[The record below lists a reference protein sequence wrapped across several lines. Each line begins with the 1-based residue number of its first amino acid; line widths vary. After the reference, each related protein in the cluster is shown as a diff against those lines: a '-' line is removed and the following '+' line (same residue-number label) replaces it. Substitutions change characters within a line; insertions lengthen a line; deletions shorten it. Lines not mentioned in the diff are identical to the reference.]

1 MTFTAP
7 DIDYAGLSP
16 ILALTVG
23 LCVVL
28 LVGLVGRAQRRL
40 VSLSSFLALG
50 AAAGLSIWQFGESE
64 DLVAGALRLDELGLI
79 ATLIAIA
86 SAAFVIPLSWREE
99 AAADAPGPGGHGEF
113 QALLLAS
120 VLGMAMLA
128 MAQNL
133 VIFFVALELLSVPL
147 YVLCG
152 SALRHRESLE
162 SGLKYLIIGALGS
175 ATLLYGLAF
184 IYGGSGSTD
193 FAGIRDG
200 IDGELAEDMLILIG
214 IALCATGLAFKLSVA
229 PFHQWTPDVYQGA
242 PTPVTAFMAVA
253 TKAAAFAVLAR
264 FFQVALGPAV
274 GDWQP
279 ALAALAAV
287 SIIVGNVGALTQNS
301 LKRLLGYSGIAQ
313 AGYMLVGV
321 VAANEIGVNALFFY
335 LAAYALMNLPAFA
348 VITIRERETG
358 FGDDIRSVQGL
369 GRERPELAWPLTIAM
384 LALAGLPGTA
394 GFIGKL
400 YLIEAAV
407 DGDYTWLAVMIAVG
421 TMISLAYYLRVIA
434 AVWMRPAYHADP
446 TPEAEHRVLPAMAGG
461 SPEADPDDLEARG
474 PAPVPIR
481 IGGLRCPVIIGLTV
495 LTAAATVFFG
505 VIPAPLVDFVSNAG
519 ESIATGLG

>member
-1 MTFTAP
+1 MSLAAFNAP
-7 DIDYAGLSP
+7 EVDYAGMSV
-16 ILALTVG
+16 IIALTAGLVG
-23 LCVVL
+23 VL
-28 LVGLVGRAQRRL
+28 LVGLVGRGQRAL
-40 VSLSSFLALG
+40 VSAASFLAYG
-50 AAAGLSIWQFGESE
+50 AATGLAIWQFGEE
-64 DLVAGALRLDELGLI
+64 KDLMAGALRLDDLALV
-79 ATLIAIA
+79 ATLISIA
-86 SAAFVIPLSWREE
+86 CAVFVIPLSWREE
-99 AAADAPGPGGHGEF
+99 AADDAPGPGGHGEF
-113 QALLLAS
+113 QALLIAS
-120 VLGMAMLA
+120 VLGMAILA

-133 VIFFVALELLSVPL
+133 VVFFVGLELLSVPL

-152 SALRHRESLE
+152 SALRRRTSLE
-162 SGLKYLIIGALGS
+162 AGLKYLIVGSLGS

-193 FAGIRDG
+193 FNGIREG
-200 IDGELAEDMLILIG
+200 IGAGLADDPLVLIG
-214 IALCATGLAFKLSVA
+214 IALTATGLAFKLSIA

-253 TKAAAFAVLAR
+253 TKAAAFAVFAR

-313 AGYMLVGV
+313 AGYMLAGI
-321 VAANEIGVNALFFY
+321 VAANEAGIDALFFY
-335 LAAYALMNLPAFA
+335 LAAYAFMNLAAFG
-348 VITIRERETG
+348 VITIRERQTG

-400 YLIEAAV
+400 YLIEASVAA
-407 DGDYTWLAVMIAVG
+407 DFTWLGVMIAVG

-434 AVWMRPAYHADP
+434 AVWMRPAYLSDP
-446 TPEAEHRVLPAMAGG
+446 TPEAGHRVLPAMAGG
-461 SPEADPDDLEARG
+461 SEEAGRAT
-474 PAPVPIR
+474 A
-481 IGGLRCPVIIGLTV
+481 GGVRCRVIIAFSIL
-495 LTAAATVFFG
+495 AAAAAVFFG
-505 VIPAPLVDFVSNAG
+505 VLPSPLVDFVAG
-519 ESIATGLG
+519 TGEAIASSLG

>member
-1 MTFTAP
+1 
-7 DIDYAGLSP
+7 
-16 ILALTVG
+16 
-23 LCVVL
+23 
-28 LVGLVGRAQRRL
+28 
-40 VSLSSFLALG
+40 
-50 AAAGLSIWQFGESE
+50 
-64 DLVAGALRLDELGLI
+64 
-79 ATLIAIA
+79 
-86 SAAFVIPLSWREE
+86 
-99 AAADAPGPGGHGEF
+99 
-113 QALLLAS
+113 
-120 VLGMAMLA
+120 MAMLA

-152 SALRHRESLE
+152 SALRHRQSLE

-200 IDGELAEDMLILIG
+200 IGGELADDMLILIG
-214 IALCATGLAFKLSVA
+214 IALCATGLAFKLSIA

-335 LAAYALMNLPAFA
+335 LAAYALMNL
-348 VITIRERETG
+348 
-358 FGDDIRSVQGL
+358 
-369 GRERPELAWPLTIAM
+369 
-384 LALAGLPGTA
+384 AGVRRHHHP
-394 GFIGKL
+394 
-400 YLIEAAV
+400 
-407 DGDYTWLAVMIAVG
+407 
-421 TMISLAYYLRVIA
+421 
-434 AVWMRPAYHADP
+434 
-446 TPEAEHRVLPAMAGG
+446 
-461 SPEADPDDLEARG
+461 
-474 PAPVPIR
+474 
-481 IGGLRCPVIIGLTV
+481 
-495 LTAAATVFFG
+495 
-505 VIPAPLVDFVSNAG
+505 
-519 ESIATGLG
+519 

>member
-1 MTFTAP
+1 MSLAFTAP
-7 DIDYAGLSP
+7 EIDYAGLSV
-16 ILALTVG
+16 IIALTGGLVG
-23 LCVVL
+23 VL
-28 LVGLVGRAQRRL
+28 LVGLVGRAQRAL
-40 VSLSSFLALG
+40 VSAASFIAYG
-50 AAAGLSIWQFGESE
+50 AATGLAIWQFGEE
-64 DLVAGALRLDELGLI
+64 KDLVAGALRLDELALV
-79 ATLIAIA
+79 ATLISIGCAV
-86 SAAFVIPLSWREE
+86 FVIPMSWREE
-99 AAADAPGPGGHGEF
+99 SADRAPGPGGHGEF
-113 QALLLAS
+113 QALLIAS
-120 VLGMAMLA
+120 VLGMTILA

-133 VIFFVALELLSVPL
+133 IVFFVGLELLSVPL

-152 SALRHRESLE
+152 SALRHRTSLE
-162 SGLKYLIIGALGS
+162 SGLKYLIVGSLGS

-193 FAGIRDG
+193 FTGIREG
-200 IDGELAEDMLILIG
+200 IGSGLADDPLILMG
-214 IALCATGLAFKLSVA
+214 IALTATGLAFKLSIA
-229 PFHQWTPDVYQGA
+229 PFHHWTPDVYQGA

-264 FFQVALGPAV
+264 FFEVALGPAV

-287 SIIVGNVGALTQNS
+287 SIVVGNAGALTQNS

-313 AGYMLVGV
+313 AGYMLIGV

-335 LAAYALMNLPAFA
+335 LVAYAFMNLPAFA

-369 GRERPELAWPLTIAM
+369 GRERPELAWPLTISM
-384 LALAGLPGTA
+384 LALAGMPGTA
-394 GFIGKL
+394 GLTGKL
-400 YLIEAAV
+400 YLIEASV
-407 DGDYTWLAVMIAVG
+407 DGDYTWLAVMIALG

-434 AVWMRPAYHADP
+434 AVWMRPAYHSDP

-461 SPEADPDDLEARG
+461 SPEATAEDFADPPRV
-474 PAPVPIR
+474 PVR

-495 LTAAATVFFG
+495 LAAAATVFFG
-505 VIPAPLVDFVSNAG
+505 VIPAPLVDFVSGAG
-519 ESIATGLG
+519 ESITAGLE